1 MRRTVVG
8 SIIGLVFLVGLVAG
22 ITLQPQRVSAAVGS
36 VQSWGLIED
45 PNGQPRNVLVLFDS
59 STGEIWG
66 YPEKG
71 GLRGA
76 PVRIGVLTK
85 VGAPLGR

>member
-1 MRRTVVG
+1 MKKTVVG
-8 SIIGLVFLVGLVAG
+8 AIIGVVFLVGLVVG
-22 ITLQPQRVSAAVGS
+22 IVLQPERVVAAVGS
-36 VQSWGLIED
+36 VQSWGLVED
-45 PNGQPRNVLVLFDS
+45 PSGQPRNVLVLFDS

-71 GLRGA
+71 GLRGT

-85 VGAPLGR
+85 VGAPLGK